1 MMKAMIAVMAAAFA
15 VSLTGCNT
23 MAGAGRDIERG
34 GQKLTDAAYKVRADW
49 RAARDRNDREYET
62 ARTSCTTGTDAQRD
76 ACRERARNAY
86 LARMNEARGTYH
98 RHDLR
103 AQSEE
108 DRREEAYEV
117 ARDRC
122 DTLRGAD
129 EDRCIADARRQ
140 FGRS

>member
-1 MMKAMIAVMAAAFA
+1 MKISIALLAAAFA

-34 GQKLTDAAYKVRADW
+34 GQKLTDTANKVRADW
-49 RAARDRNDREYET
+49 RAARDRNEGEYET
-62 ARTSCTTGTDAQRD
+62 ARAACTTGTDSQREV
-76 ACRERARNAY
+76 CRERARNAY
-86 LARMNEARGTYH
+86 IARMNEARTTYH
-98 RHDLR
+98 RSDLR

-108 DRREEAYEV
+108 DRQEEAYEA
-117 ARDRC
+117 ARERC

-129 EDRCIADARRQ
+129 EDRCITDARRR